1 VELSRTDPRLAP
13 WRPSLE
19 RAVETGAAFSAA
31 FPLTPPD
38 RCNDIGRRYPGKVV
52 LVTDARCYSTTDMF
66 AAGFQD
72 HEIGEILGVDDNTGA
87 GGANVW
93 TMDLLRNQMPGNA
106 ALQPLPRGADMRIA
120 IRRTLRVG
128 LQAGTEIEDLGVE
141 PTVVHELTLRDLLE
155 KPRDADLLD
164 VAAALLWKDA

>member
-1 VELSRTDPRLAP
+1 
-13 WRPSLE
+13 
-19 RAVETGAAFSAA
+19 
-31 FPLTPPD
+31 
-38 RCNDIGRRYPGKVV
+38 
-52 LVTDARCYSTTDMF
+52 
-66 AAGFQD
+66 
-72 HEIGEILGVDDNTGA
+72 
-87 GGANVW
+87 
-93 TMDLLRNQMPGNA
+93 
-106 ALQPLPRGADMRIA
+106 MRIA